1 MTSPRQDEI
10 IRRCWEHNA
19 YGHHAAK
26 RAAEL
31 TGLTPSAAHRRAMEL
46 GLVFTRERYRWTEQE
61 LDVLER
67 NAHQSLETIQR
78 KLRLS
83 SPSGVKRTRA
93 AIAGQIHA
101 QRFRTNMDGLKHGP
115 LADALGIG
123 IERVH
128 KFRDSKLINGQ
139 RMESIREAC
148 GYGEP
153 LADDHRHWFYHN
165 DEIVWLLFAA
175 HGELDLRK
183 VNQTWLMGLL
193 EPYITLFQSTPKD
206 LLLAKRERAK
216 LAQRR
221 HRKQLPRALPRKMR
235 RSTST
240 RRHAAG
246 ILDESVVAAIRAG
259 RKGRARSRRPFSGDP
274 ASPLSNTGIGA
285 TLRPVGDAIANSKS
299 ASDTVTSPS
308 TTPSSGP
315 AGDPSAA

>member
-1 MTSPRQDEI
+1 MSCSPGIDIEPARRDDRKANAKGQEAGMTSPRQDEI

-31 TGLTPSAAHRRAMEL
+31 TGLSPSAAHRRAMEL

-139 RMESIREAC
+139 RMASIREAC

-153 LADDHRHWFYHN
+153 LNAD
-165 DEIVWLLFAA
+165 
-175 HGELDLRK
+175 RK
-183 VNQTWLMGLL
+183 
-193 EPYITLFQSTPKD
+193 ST
-206 LLLAKRERAK
+206 
-216 LAQRR
+216 
-221 HRKQLPRALPRKMR
+221 
-235 RSTST
+235 
-240 RRHAAG
+240 
-246 ILDESVVAAIRAG
+246 
-259 RKGRARSRRPFSGDP
+259 
-274 ASPLSNTGIGA
+274 
-285 TLRPVGDAIANSKS
+285 
-299 ASDTVTSPS
+299 
-308 TTPSSGP
+308 
-315 AGDPSAA
+315 